1 MEQMEL
7 DARKRYTDLTEE
19 LRRTQESAVEN
30 FIVIGFILKQVEAE
44 RLYRFDNFKDIYEY
58 GKQKFGQSRATVSRC
73 KNINTKYSVGGNS
86 RELRPEYK
94 GYYKSTLQEMLD
106 LSESDMDLITA
117 KTPVDQA
124 QELKKAIKVQKA
136 LEKEE
141 QENNLPLIQMAAGEE
156 TCSEAQEPEPI
167 EPFEAMLTAF
177 WQKNI
182 ELYQKVAAGL
192 ITPEIIAEEI
202 SPSGSMTFRNGA
214 NIIFFYDINKGL
226 KLRSY
231 EKGKAEITAYSYQE
245 LLEKTQKL
253 DFARNQGNEKEAPES
268 AENISPPEK
277 EPVATSQSVHE
288 EEEQDASYTPVPG
301 QTSVSDLQ
309 SIMPDETKDPY
320 QNPMENQDSDTD
332 EASDNDNV
340 IEGEYRELNEN
351 TNIASMEEECPYT
364 DIEIKNAISFF
375 DIEYSRM
382 TGLQQDTTK
391 RRNYK
396 IALEC
401 IRRCYKS
408 IAEQADSAMYGTGA

>member
-1 MEQMEL
+1 
-7 DARKRYTDLTEE
+7 
-19 LRRTQESAVEN
+19 
-30 FIVIGFILKQVEAE
+30 
-44 RLYRFDNFKDIYEY
+44 
-58 GKQKFGQSRATVSRC
+58 
-73 KNINTKYSVGGNS
+73 
-86 RELRPEYK
+86 
-94 GYYKSTLQEMLD
+94 
-106 LSESDMDLITA
+106 
-117 KTPVDQA
+117 
-124 QELKKAIKVQKA
+124 
-136 LEKEE
+136 
-141 QENNLPLIQMAAGEE
+141 
-156 TCSEAQEPEPI
+156 
-167 EPFEAMLTAF
+167 
-177 WQKNI
+177 
-182 ELYQKVAAGL
+182 
-192 ITPEIIAEEI
+192 
-202 SPSGSMTFRNGA
+202 
-214 NIIFFYDINKGL
+214 
-226 KLRSY
+226 
-231 EKGKAEITAYSYQE
+231 
-245 LLEKTQKL
+245 
-253 DFARNQGNEKEAPES
+253 
-268 AENISPPEK
+268 
-277 EPVATSQSVHE
+277 
-288 EEEQDASYTPVPG
+288 ASYTPVPG